1 MSKLL
6 DIINSEAALTKQLSL
21 KVNSETNTLL
31 LKVFAYRH
39 SRGLSRDF
47 SEFHRQMLTVSLLM
61 DDPENYLPKFDIP
74 NIDMIIE
81 GYDIAVIEDTEN
93 PIDLETENINHEY

>member
-1 MSKLL
+1 MIKLL
-6 DIINSEAALTKQLSL
+6 YIINSEDALTKQLSL

-31 LKVFAYRH
+31 LKVFAYRN

-47 SEFHRQMLTVSLLM
+47 SEFMRQMITVSLLM

-74 NIDMIIE
+74 NINLIIE
-81 GYDIAVIEDTEN
+81 GFDIVAIEETEN
-93 PIDLETENINHEY
+93 PIDLQETEKD